1 MSDDHTGALDSC
13 GIPRTTAWC
22 PSVRASAP
30 SRIISSTNRNRASKT
45 FSVII
50 DVPSAIDANPMA
62 IGCRSVGKPGNGS
75 VATLTA
81 LGRSYWTTR
90 KPLSSCVTVAPAS

>member
-1 MSDDHTGALDSC
+1 MSLAHTGALESC
-13 GIPRTTAWC
+13 ATPRTTAWW

-50 DVPSAIDANPMA
+50 DVPSATAASAIA
-62 IGCRSVGKPGNGS
+62 IGCRSVAKPG
-75 VATLTA
+75 
-81 LGRSYWTTR
+81 
-90 KPLSSCVTVAPAS
+90 